1 VSGIR
6 NEVVAVRWGAIRVSV
21 TECPFWRIV
30 SWIPRYEGT
39 AASMSAV
46 KAASDA
52 VERVVES
59 VAVEA
64 DAATEWVEMG
74 DENCG
79 EFHSDAPKS
88 GPRPLSN
95 SAWIGPIDTGPR
107 AIAAVRMRI
116 VGYAASYLTV
126 RCWRREV

>member
-1 VSGIR
+1 MGCNPGQR
-6 NEVVAVRWGAIRVSV
+6 DRVSV
-21 TECPFWRIV
+21 LANCQLDTEVRGHGGLGV
-30 SWIPRYEGT
+30 GGQGGQRR
-39 AASMSAV
+39 
-46 KAASDA
+46 

-116 VGYAASYLTV
+116 VGYAASYLTL
-126 RCWRREV
+126 RCWRREA